1 MIGKVISAL
10 LKANAPLLVLVPTG
24 NIYPYV
30 INENT
35 TLPAIVYLIDS
46 IEAEYTKDGWAGDNV
61 TFSIISFEKDYAALQ
76 AIVTLVRTALE
87 LKSGTTSSITYWN
100 ILLESMMEGYNIDEN
115 VFLNKLTFST
125 RVESYS

>member
-61 TFSIISFEKDYAALQ
+61 TFSVISFEKDYAALQ

-87 LKSGTTSSITYWN
+87 LKSGTTASITYWN

>member
-10 LKANAPLLVLVPTG
+10 LKANAPLLLLVPTG

-35 TLPAIVYLIDS
+35 TLPAIVYLIK
-46 IEAEYTKDGWAGDNV
+46 AEYTKDGWAGDDV
-61 TFSIISFEKDYAALQ
+61 TFSVISFEKDYAALQ

-87 LKSGTTSSITYWN
+87 LKSGTTASITYWN

>member
-61 TFSIISFEKDYAALQ
+61 TFSVISFEKDYAALQ

-87 LKSGTTSSITYWN
+87 LKSGTTASITYWN

-125 RVESYS
+125 RVGSYS